1 MYKDAAIGDTV
12 YFWFAANT
20 TAGAAGDGA
29 TPLYDVRL
37 AGAAAAAI
45 PTASGI
51 PTLLTHAD
59 YTDGLH
65 EIAIDTTGWA
75 VGEYAVFCT
84 LTISAV
90 NPAGFCGSFRLRA
103 AGASLYEQVVAVK
116 AKTDNLPADPA
127 DDSDIDAQLATIAG
141 YLDTEIANIQ
151 SRLPDALEGGYIKA
165 QVKGQDNIDFGALQ
179 KASLNAATPASIQG
193 NVVGSVASVVADV
206 GITQAGADKV
216 WTTAAR
222 ALTDKAGFALS
233 ATGIDSIWDEL
244 VTGHITASSF
254 AKLLIDYLNAEIAA
268 VKTKTDLL
276 KDSWNDISVANII
289 AGIADGSYDM
299 QEMLRIIFSAIA
311 LKTTGGG
318 TATLTSRDSADL
330 KNRIIK
336 TVDAN
341 GNTTAVTLD
350 GS

>member
-103 AGASLYEQVVAVK
+103 AGASLYEQILAVK

-141 YLDTEIANIQ
+141 YIDTEVAAILAAVDTEIA
-151 SRLPDALEGGYIKA
+151 AIKA
-165 QVKGQDNIDFGALQ
+165 
-179 KASLNAATPASIQG
+179 
-193 NVVGSVASVVADV
+193 
-206 GITQAGADKV
+206 
-216 WTTAAR
+216 
-222 ALTDKAGFALS
+222 
-233 ATGIDSIWDEL
+233 
-244 VTGHITASSF
+244 
-254 AKLLIDYLNAEIAA
+254 
-268 VKTKTDLL
+268 KTDLL

-311 LKTTGGG
+311 LKTAGGG
-318 TATLTSRDSADL
+318 TATLTSRDSTDF